1 MFAFIVIVIEIATDP
16 IIEGGLS
23 SLPQQYGTIIL
34 VVRFAE
40 VVLVILAFFAP
51 SIKDRYI

>member
-1 MFAFIVIVIEIATDP
+1 MFVFIVIVIEIATEP

-23 SLPQQYGTIIL
+23 SFPPQYGSIIL

-40 VVLVILAFFAP
+40 VVLVIFAFFAP